1 MIVKKAAQY
10 IKLFWI
16 GSDKVLRGV
25 VIFLIEKWID
35 KVLVDK
41 VLIDKIFDKVLI
53 DKILVQGIIVSVTRL
68 SLCPTAGENTGRF

>member
-41 VLIDKIFDKVLI
+41 VLIDKI
-53 DKILVQGIIVSVTRL
+53 LVQGIIVSVTRL
-68 SLCPTAGENTGRF
+68 SLCPSAGENTGRF

>member
-41 VLIDKIFDKVLI
+41 VLIDKI
-53 DKILVQGIIVSVTRL
+53 LVQGIIVSVTRL
-68 SLCPTAGENTGRF
+68 NLCPTVRFKW